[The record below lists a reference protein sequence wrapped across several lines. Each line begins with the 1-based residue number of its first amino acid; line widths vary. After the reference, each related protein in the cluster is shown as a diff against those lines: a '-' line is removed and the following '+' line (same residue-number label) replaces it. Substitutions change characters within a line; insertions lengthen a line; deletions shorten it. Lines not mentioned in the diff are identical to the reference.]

1 MLNMPSSRSI
11 YAKPIKRCFT
21 APEGKV
27 ILAIDYG
34 ALEDRVIASL
44 SRDPNKCDIFNSGL
58 DGHCLNSYYY
68 FKEEIAEYMPIT
80 GDTTIDVKEYH
91 KLVENGHKEL
101 AAIRFRGKAP
111 SFGMQYGAYPPK
123 IASSIKCTLEEAEQ
137 IFNRYHNELYPGVT
151 VFREEYVA
159 PTVAEKE
166 KIHMGLG
173 SYILTDNPNK
183 DIRTLT
189 NSCSQFWSILTLLTI
204 NQIHID
210 IEEAGMQDDI
220 LCVSTIYDSIY
231 FEVTDDP
238 AIIKWLNDKLIPIM
252 TTPFMENQSVQNE
265 ATAEIGYDWA
275 TMKQIQNDATVED
288 IANVRSYIHT
298 LKWLTIALDREL
310 SKAEQKIFDTDTTLR
325 IADEFTEDELLS
337 VWLKIKES

>member
-1 MLNMPSSRSI
+1 
-11 YAKPIKRCFT
+11 
-21 APEGKV
+21 
-27 ILAIDYG
+27 
-34 ALEDRVIASL
+34 
-44 SRDPNKCDIFNSGL
+44 
-58 DGHCLNSYYY
+58 
-68 FKEEIAEYMPIT
+68 
-80 GDTTIDVKEYH
+80 
-91 KLVENGHKEL
+91 
-101 AAIRFRGKAP
+101 
-111 SFGMQYGAYPPK
+111 
-123 IASSIKCTLEEAEQ
+123 
-137 IFNRYHNELYPGVT
+137 
-151 VFREEYVA
+151 
-159 PTVAEKE
+159 
-166 KIHMGLG
+166 MGLG